1 MELKTINEI
10 TQLLNEFGDRN
21 PSILKTKFSGIV
33 IAETILESFKIM
45 EKFREKIENEPWEL
59 RYSSRI
65 IPLQRICQT
74 DLISIKQ
81 SVIDLIPCIK
91 PHETYKISLEKRDS
105 KIMRNEIISSIANL
119 LINKVS
125 LEEPDWELILQIL
138 GDKSGIS
145 VMPKNSIVS
154 ISKLKRLD

>member
-65 IPLQRICQT
+65 IPIQKICQT
-74 DLISIKQ
+74 DLALIRQ
-81 SVIDLIPCIK
+81 NVIDLIPSIK
-91 PHETYKISLEKRDS
+91 SDETYKISLEKRDS
-105 KIMRNEIISSIANL
+105 KIMRNEIISNIANL

-125 LEEPDWELILQIL
+125 LEEPDWEIILQIL